1 MTKVVEFTCSA
12 CEGTHVEN
20 QDFVALKVCH
30 LCAVE
35 VAKEFSR
42 ILCRWLPP
50 VEIAEAV
57 RRNTTEPAGS
67 TTRMP
72 RRAFCHSHDFC
83 DANMAM
89 YEAFNN
95 LGITVSGDAEDC
107 ESSEWLASSVLWN
120 AAWTI
125 AFKAGFSLILCV

>member
-1 MTKVVEFTCSA
+1 MTKVVKFTCSA

-67 TTRMP
+67 TI
-72 RRAFCHSHDFC
+72 CHSHDFC

-89 YEAFNN
+89 CEAFNN
-95 LGITVSGDAEDC
+95 LGITVDVVAFNNLGITVDVG
-107 ESSEWLASSVLWN
+107 ASSVLWN

-125 AFKAGFSLILCV
+125 AFRAGFSLILCV